1 MFSSDF
7 TDVLATLEKT
17 AVARDR
23 QGGHAAHEKKLLRDA
38 GLLRLAIPAQHGGDE
53 LSWPD
58 VYRHVRA
65 LAAVDS
71 ALAHVLAFHQLQ
83 VATVLIYVALLIA
96 G

>member
-1 MFSSDF
+1 MFSCAFKEALS
-7 TDVLATLEKT
+7 TLEKT

-23 QGGHAAHEKKLLRDA
+23 QGGHAAPEKALLRDA

-53 LSWPD
+53 RSWPD
-58 VYRHVRA
+58 IYQHIRA

-83 VATVLIYVALLIA
+83 VATVLIY